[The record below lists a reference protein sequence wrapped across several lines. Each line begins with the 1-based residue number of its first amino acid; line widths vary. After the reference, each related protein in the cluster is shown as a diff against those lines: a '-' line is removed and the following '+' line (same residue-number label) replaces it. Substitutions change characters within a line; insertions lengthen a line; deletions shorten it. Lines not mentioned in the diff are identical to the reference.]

1 MKKSEAIAL
10 VTAILTLATALI
22 YFWPAVFHSG
32 HGIPPTHSPRAAI
45 GKTATSGARTP
56 SQAPPHAPVSLVYWR
71 GAVGITGGPPGGI
84 NFDLKPATTSADSP
98 TNISFTGTA
107 LEDFYVGTTM
117 LISQWTGPGRPTKA
131 QCANTVLTHPSNI
144 VNNVTEGMVI
154 CTRTIQGRI
163 GRLTVTSISPDQSTL
178 NVMAVIWN

>member
-1 MKKSEAIAL
+1 
-10 VTAILTLATALI
+10 
-22 YFWPAVFHSG
+22 
-32 HGIPPTHSPRAAI
+32 
-45 GKTATSGARTP
+45 
-56 SQAPPHAPVSLVYWR
+56 
-71 GAVGITGGPPGGI
+71 
-84 NFDLKPATTSADSP
+84 
-98 TNISFTGTA
+98 
-107 LEDFYVGTTM
+107 M